1 MLWKAEQQ
9 AMMADLQE
17 RQAASEA
24 ALLSWAQLVQ
34 QLPQQVPGQL
44 QEPGLVQSLGK
55 ALGLLWG
62 QMLGLAGRLHT

>member
-9 AMMADLQE
+9 VVMVDLLE
-17 RQAASEA
+17 RQAASEVA
-24 ALLSWAQLVQ
+24 SQSWAQLLQ

-44 QEPGLVQSLGK
+44 QEPGLVQALVQ

-62 QMLGLAGRLHT
+62 QMLRLAGRPHT